1 MSCTCKCVKSSY
13 MYLCFVC
20 VLSFVCIVPM
30 IPNIIIPNIRKIDI
44 STIPYFLPKMPTI
57 PTIPTIPT
65 APIVPEIPE
74 IPEIP
79 DIPDIPEI
87 PTKIT

>member
-1 MSCTCKCVKSSY
+1 MSSTCKCVKSSY
-13 MYLCFVC
+13 MYLCFVG

-44 STIPYFLPKMPTI
+44 PTIPYFLPKMPTI
-57 PTIPTIPT
+57 PTIPT
-65 APIVPEIPE
+65 APIV
-74 IPEIP
+74 P

-87 PTKIT
+87 PEIPTNIT